1 MTEGVRRYDIPVP
14 RLWETLRPTSAPWAV
29 STGIR
34 AIVSSAIIAL
44 AGVAFGNSASIGVAY
59 FAATMSTLFAVGGF
73 HRARLTAMLG
83 QAVGAV
89 IGIVVGS
96 VTPNTLP
103 IAVVVAAAVAMVGG
117 MVAAIDP
124 AFSAFSLLLV
134 VGTAYGQ
141 FGGSPL
147 SVTDQCLW
155 YLIGSAIVAAIV
167 AAESITVV
175 PRRERQDISAL
186 LASNAAVLDALGGP
200 GCTQARRDL
209 ADTAA
214 VCRATLYSYRL
225 TLRRGT
231 YAVDAIEAAA
241 QAARRVTLVVISL
254 YAKGAP
260 APPGAS
266 AIVRSAAA
274 DVAEGRV
281 IAVRGFDTHP
291 DPGLSPIVAA
301 LTAPARHPS
310 LDDTESATPPTVPQ
324 FISSTIKTAMHRTSL
339 GSGLRLAMCVA
350 VATAGASALHGEHHA
365 FWLVLTVGVVV
376 RPELQSV
383 FVRVINRIAGSIIG
397 AVVAAAILLT
407 GPDDW
412 VLALCAAISMGLS
425 ALAAPK
431 IYGLF
436 VIGITSSTLLSASIG
451 EVNRLAPEL
460 RLLDTLLGCTVA
472 VVIGYVLWPGKLF
485 ATHTPLEN
493 AKRST
498 VTYLRAAAD
507 PKTQPL
513 ALGALRRRAYDDSHG
528 LRRNLQSAVL
538 EPNRLSPT
546 VRTELPIA
554 LALEDVADDISDL
567 AFTVAKTGI
576 APAAAEID
584 EIAGAIMALGP
595 HSATHPGSALLHI
608 GNADGPLVRMR
619 ATLVG
624 MSGLVGPA

>member
-1 MTEGVRRYDIPVP
+1 
-14 RLWETLRPTSAPWAV
+14 
-29 STGIR
+29 
-34 AIVSSAIIAL
+34 
-44 AGVAFGNSASIGVAY
+44 
-59 FAATMSTLFAVGGF
+59 
-73 HRARLTAMLG
+73 MLG

-281 IAVRGFDTHP
+281 IAVQGFDSHP

-376 RPELQSV
+376 RPELQSG
-383 FVRVINRIAGSIIG
+383 FRPRHQSDRRLDHRSGNRRRDPADRSRRLGAGPLRCDIDGSVRAGRTKDLRTFRHRDH
-397 AVVAAAILLT
+397 VVDVT
-407 GPDDW
+407 EREHRGGESTRP
-412 VLALCAAISMGLS
+412 GT
-425 ALAAPK
+425 APARHSPRLHRR
-431 IYGLF
+431 GC
-436 VIGITSSTLLSASIG
+436 
-451 EVNRLAPEL
+451 NRLRAMA
-460 RLLDTLLGCTVA
+460 GKA
-472 VVIGYVLWPGKLF
+472 VRHTYAAGKRQTIDGHLF
-485 ATHTPLEN
+485 AGGRGSE
-493 AKRST
+493 
-498 VTYLRAAAD
+498 
-507 PKTQPL
+507 TQPL

-576 APAAAEID
+576 APAATEID

-608 GNADGPLVRMR
+608 GNSDGPLVRMR